1 MKTKTDDRYTWA
13 VEACRA
19 RKFRFTV
26 ALTEVLRCLA
36 AERLPINWS
45 DLARRPAVAELCD
58 PTTVFRIISR
68 LESMGIVRRVG
79 LHSRHTHYVLAAP
92 GDHCDYLICKACGKI
107 QDLPVECPI
116 HAVEEAI
123 EAKAGYRTL
132 FHELEVYGICPE
144 CQRPPAAGKSRAAGT
159 GTGTANAKGSR
170 ISSEPHRCLS
180 CNPIPVNEMR

>member
-1 MKTKTDDRYTWA
+1 MKTKAEDRFEWA

-26 ALTEVLRCLA
+26 ALTEVLRCLS

-45 DLARRPAVAELCD
+45 DLAKRPAVARLCD

-79 LHSRHTHYVLAAP
+79 LHSRHTHYVLSAP
-92 GDHCDYLICKACGKI
+92 GDCADYLICKACGDI
-107 QDLPVECPI
+107 RDLPVDCPLSG
-116 HAVEEAI
+116 VEAGI
-123 EAKAGYRTL
+123 EAKTGYRTL

-144 CQRPPAAGKSRAAGT
+144 CQNPPAATGGTKARSSKSAARKRAA
-159 GTGTANAKGSR
+159 AA
-170 ISSEPHRCLS
+170 EPGRCLS
-180 CNPIPVNEMR
+180 CNPIALSEIK